1 MGVHRLE
8 RIDRGTIGDEA
19 GEIRAFMT
27 VRDEIL
33 RLPQT
38 LDHHRK
44 MGVAR
49 FFVIDNASTD
59 GTTQFLLAQPDCHVF
74 LTHESFSDAANG
86 VNWQNALHNEYGINR
101 WCLTVDADEW
111 FIYPGWERKTL
122 SDLAIYLD
130 RTGAQGIFSF
140 LLDMYGSDSNAG
152 SISEPQRSL
161 LDVCPYFDS
170 QYRWYRS
177 LYIPGLRRRSFPEFH
192 VAGGPRWRWFFP
204 HWHRYYHLYLLR
216 IMWEI
221 SFRLRFSLPT
231 RLRMPPILRKIPFV
245 RWLPGTRYVSPHVTT
260 PIKLSEITGAL
271 LHFKFLP
278 DFYTKVHTH
287 LNRKENP
294 VHGGWATELTRYQ
307 TKLKNNFT
315 PSFYYSRSIA
325 YKDSDQLIGLGLLR
339 EDQGWR
345 QIRAD
350 ELRDCTLENETDS

>member
-1 MGVHRLE
+1 
-8 RIDRGTIGDEA
+8 
-19 GEIRAFMT
+19 
-27 VRDEIL
+27 
-33 RLPQT
+33 
-38 LDHHRK
+38 
-44 MGVAR
+44 
-49 FFVIDNASTD
+49 
-59 GTTQFLLAQPDCHVF
+59 
-74 LTHESFSDAANG
+74 
-86 VNWQNALHNEYGINR
+86 
-101 WCLTVDADEW
+101 
-111 FIYPGWERKTL
+111 
-122 SDLAIYLD
+122 
-130 RTGAQGIFSF
+130 
-140 LLDMYGSDSNAG
+140 
-152 SISEPQRSL
+152 
-161 LDVCPYFDS
+161 
-170 QYRWYRS
+170 
-177 LYIPGLRRRSFPEFH
+177 
-192 VAGGPRWRWFFP
+192 
-204 HWHRYYHLYLLR
+204 
-216 IMWEI
+216 
-221 SFRLRFSLPT
+221 
-231 RLRMPPILRKIPFV
+231 MPPILRKIPFV